1 MVRMLIAGFAALVLG
16 LNLMAI
22 WYSLTIT
29 TENPEEVLNKLL
41 LVGGVITLVGFAILI
56 VGIIPSFLKKVSQ
69 ERAVILSTGSNMVA
83 LGIAWII
90 GMIGYGKES
99 IVKAG
104 AWAATV
110 IGVAL
115 VIAYCVVHI
124 KNNYKSKIANPN

>member
-29 TENPEEVLNKLL
+29 TESPEEVLNKLL

-69 ERAVILSTGSNMVA
+69 ERAAILSTGSNMVA

-115 VIAYCVVHI
+115 VIAYCVVRI

>member
-1 MVRMLIAGFAALVLG
+1 MLIAGFAALVLG

-41 LVGGVITLVGFAILI
+41 LVGGVITLVGFVILI
-56 VGIIPSFLKKVSQ
+56 VGIIPSFLKKVSR
-69 ERAVILSTGSNMVA
+69 ERAVILSTGSNVVA

-90 GMIGYGKES
+90 GMIGYGNES
-99 IVKAG
+99 VVKAG

-110 IGVAL
+110 IGAAL

>member
-22 WYSLTIT
+22 CYSLTIT

-41 LVGGVITLVGFAILI
+41 LVGGVITLVGFVILI
-56 VGIIPSFLKKVSQ
+56 VGIIPSFLKKVSR
-69 ERAVILSTGSNMVA
+69 ERAVILSTGSNVVA

-90 GMIGYGKES
+90 GMIGYGNES
-99 IVKAG
+99 VVKAG

-110 IGVAL
+110 IGAAL

>member
-41 LVGGVITLVGFAILI
+41 LVGGVITLVGFVILI
-56 VGIIPSFLKKVSQ
+56 VGIIPSFLKKVSR
-69 ERAVILSTGSNMVA
+69 ERAVILSTGSNVVA

-90 GMIGYGKES
+90 GMIGYGNES
-99 IVKAG
+99 VVKAG

-110 IGVAL
+110 IGAAL